1 MTSVYDERGPERVSV
16 AGRRWAEWEV
26 TVGVRKMS
34 KATATGG
41 CVSCLK
47 ESELSSAETGGWDR
61 GREGGAAIRW
71 HFW

>member
-1 MTSVYDERGPERVSV
+1 
-16 AGRRWAEWEV
+16 
-26 TVGVRKMS
+26 MS

-71 HFW
+71 NFW